1 MWECS
6 TLVWGYRDNLLEGGY
21 IMRKLCL
28 LSVVGFVLMV
38 VSAVAGSAA
47 IKGDYIEARSA
58 DVYTGPCFA
67 NSEVGLVG
75 NEAIL
80 AWKIKEGDWKGTRLD
95 GLGVV
100 AVVKAHAT
108 LGDPYHSA
116 YPAES
121 VLIVDQRAT
130 TRQQL
135 ALQDFAAAMA
145 GKLLSHVVRVET
157 APIHLAL
164 AQGEEHGTALLVA
177 GNLARIETRSL
188 CHGDDICG
196 NEFVFYPPL
205 IQLAHAMPAFTLEDS
220 FQGKGLD
227 VVWNHMG
234 KRSAF
239 VGSFS
244 L

>member
-1 MWECS
+1 
-6 TLVWGYRDNLLEGGY
+6 
-21 IMRKLCL
+21 MRKLY
-28 LSVVGFVLMV
+28 
-38 VSAVAGSAA
+38 VSAVAGVALMVVLAVPGSAA

-67 NSEVGLVG
+67 NGEVGLVG

-80 AWKIKEGDWKGTRLD
+80 AWKINEGDWDGTSLN

-116 YPAES
+116 YPAEA
-121 VLIVDQRAT
+121 VLIVDQRANA
-130 TRQQL
+130 QQRL
-135 ALQDFAAAMA
+135 ALQDLATSMA
-145 GKLLSHVVRVET
+145 GKLLDHVVRVDA
-157 APIHLAL
+157 API
-164 AQGEEHGTALLVA
+164 QFSIGEGMEHGNARLEA

-188 CHGDDICG
+188 CQGDHICG

-205 IQLAHAMPAFTLEDS
+205 VRLAHSMPAFTLNDS
-220 FQGKGLD
+220 FQGQGLN
-227 VVWNHMG
+227 VVWNHVG

-239 VGSFS
+239 VGTFAANG
-244 L
+244 

>member
-1 MWECS
+1 MWGC
-6 TLVWGYRDNLLEGGY
+6 LDNLLEGGHM
-21 IMRKLCL
+21 IRKL
-28 LSVVGFVLMV
+28 F
-38 VSAVAGSAA
+38 VSAVVGLALMAVSAIPGSAA

-67 NSEVGLVG
+67 NGEVGLVG
-75 NEAIL
+75 DEAIL
-80 AWKIKEGDWKGTRLD
+80 AWKIKEGDWKGASLN

-108 LGDPYHSA
+108 LGDPYHNP

-130 TRQQL
+130 SRQRL
-135 ALQDFAAAMA
+135 ALQDFAASMA
-145 GKLLSHVVRVET
+145 GKLLSHVVRVDS
-157 APIHLAL
+157 APIQFAF
-164 AQGEEHGTALLVA
+164 AQGEHHGAARLVA

-188 CHGDDICG
+188 CQGDDKCG
-196 NEFVFYPPL
+196 NEFVYYPPL

-227 VVWNHMG
+227 VVWNHIG

-239 VGSFS
+239 VGSFT

>member
-1 MWECS
+1 
-6 TLVWGYRDNLLEGGY
+6 
-21 IMRKLCL
+21 MRGK
-28 LSVVGFVLMV
+28 VF
-38 VSAVAGSAA
+38 VSAIAGLGLVALLAVPGRAA
-47 IKGDYIEARSA
+47 IKGEYIEARSA

-67 NSEVGLVG
+67 NGEVGLVG
-75 NEAIL
+75 DEAIL
-80 AWKIKEGDWKGTRLD
+80 AWRIKEGDWRGTSLN

-108 LGDPYHSA
+108 LGDPYHSP

-130 TRQQL
+130 PRQRL

-164 AQGEEHGTALLVA
+164 AQGEEHGTARLVA

-196 NEFVFYPPL
+196 NEIVYYPPL
-205 IQLAHAMPAFTLEDS
+205 VHLAHAMPAFTLEDS

-227 VVWNHMG
+227 VVWNHIG

-239 VGSFS
+239 VGTFAMNG
-244 L
+244 LPG

>member
-1 MWECS
+1 
-6 TLVWGYRDNLLEGGY
+6 
-21 IMRKLCL
+21 MRKLYL
-28 LSVVGFVLMV
+28 PAVAGFALMV
-38 VSAVAGSAA
+38 LSAVPGSAA

-67 NSEVGLVG
+67 NGEVGLVG

-80 AWKIKEGDWKGTRLD
+80 AWKIKEGGWKGTSLN
-95 GLGVV
+95 GLGIV

-116 YPAES
+116 YPAEA

-130 TRQQL
+130 SRQRL

-157 APIHLAL
+157 APIQLAL
-164 AQGEEHGTALLVA
+164 AQGEEHGTARLVA
-177 GNLARIETRSL
+177 GNLASIETRSL
-188 CHGDDICG
+188 CHGDIICG
-196 NEFVFYPPL
+196 NEVVYYPPL
-205 IQLAHAMPAFTLEDS
+205 VQLAHAMPAFTLEDS

-227 VVWNHMG
+227 VVWNHIG

-239 VGSFS
+239 VGTFV

>member
-1 MWECS
+1 
-6 TLVWGYRDNLLEGGY
+6 
-21 IMRKLCL
+21 MRKLYVL
-28 LSVVGFVLMV
+28 AIAGVALMV
-38 VSAVAGSAA
+38 LLAVPGSAA

-67 NSEVGLVG
+67 NGEVGLVG

-80 AWKIKEGDWKGTRLD
+80 AWKISEGDWNGTSLN
-95 GLGVV
+95 GLSVV

-116 YPAES
+116 YPAQS
-121 VLIVDQRAT
+121 ILIVDQRANA
-130 TRQQL
+130 RQRL
-135 ALQDFAAAMA
+135 ALQAFAQAMG
-145 GKLLSHVVRVET
+145 GKLLSHVVRVDA
-157 APIHLAL
+157 APVQLTLAH
-164 AQGEEHGTALLVA
+164 GEDHGTARLVA

-196 NEFVFYPPL
+196 NEFVYYPPL
-205 IQLAHAMPAFTLEDS
+205 VKLAHAMPAFTLEDS

>member
-1 MWECS
+1 MRKLYLS
-6 TLVWGYRDNLLEGGY
+6 TLVGLALL
-21 IMRKLCL
+21 
-28 LSVVGFVLMV
+28 VVL
-38 VSAVAGSAA
+38 AIPGSAA

-67 NSEVGLVG
+67 NGEVGLVG

-80 AWKIKEGDWKGTRLD
+80 AWKIKEGDWKGTGLN

-108 LGDPYHSA
+108 LGDPYHNP

-130 TRQQL
+130 ARQRL

-145 GKLLSHVVRVET
+145 GKLLSHVVRVDT
-157 APIHLAL
+157 APIQLTF
-164 AQGEEHGTALLVA
+164 AQGEHDGVARLVA

-196 NEFVFYPPL
+196 NEFVYYPPL

-227 VVWNHMG
+227 VVWNHIG

-239 VGSFS
+239 VGSFA

>member
-1 MWECS
+1 
-6 TLVWGYRDNLLEGGY
+6 
-21 IMRKLCL
+21 
-28 LSVVGFVLMV
+28 
-38 VSAVAGSAA
+38 
-47 IKGDYIEARSA
+47 
-58 DVYTGPCFA
+58 
-67 NSEVGLVG
+67 
-75 NEAIL
+75 
-80 AWKIKEGDWKGTRLD
+80 
-95 GLGVV
+95 LGVV

-108 LGDPYHSA
+108 LGDPYHSP

-130 TRQQL
+130 PRQRL

-188 CHGDDICG
+188 CHGDEICG
-196 NEFVFYPPL
+196 NEFVYYPPL
-205 IQLAHAMPAFTLEDS
+205 VHLAHAMPAFTLEDS

-239 VGSFS
+239 VGSFT

>member
-1 MWECS
+1 M
-6 TLVWGYRDNLLEGGY
+6 
-21 IMRKLCL
+21 IRKLFV
-28 LSVVGFVLMV
+28 SAVVGLVLMV
-38 VSAVAGSAA
+38 VSAIPGSAA

-67 NSEVGLVG
+67 NGEVGLVG

-80 AWKIKEGDWKGTRLD
+80 AWKIKEGDWKGTSLN
-95 GLGVV
+95 GLGIV

-130 TRQQL
+130 SRQRL
-135 ALQDFAAAMA
+135 ALQDFAASMG
-145 GKLLSHVVRVET
+145 GKLLSHVVRVEA
-157 APIHLAL
+157 APIQFAFALGEDHMAARLA
-164 AQGEEHGTALLVA
+164 A
-177 GNLARIETRSL
+177 GNVARIETRSL
-188 CHGDDICG
+188 CHGDIICG
-196 NEFVFYPPL
+196 NEVVYYPPL
-205 IQLAHAMPAFTLEDS
+205 VQLAHAMPAFTLEDS

-227 VVWNHMG
+227 VVWNHIG

>member
-1 MWECS
+1 M
-6 TLVWGYRDNLLEGGY
+6 
-21 IMRKLCL
+21 IRKL
-28 LSVVGFVLMV
+28 FVPTVAGLALMV
-38 VSAVAGSAA
+38 ASAISGRAA

-67 NSEVGLVG
+67 NGQVGLVG

-80 AWKIKEGDWKGTRLD
+80 AWKVKEGEWKGTSLN
-95 GLGVV
+95 GLGIV

-108 LGDPYHSA
+108 LGDPYHSP

-130 TRQQL
+130 SRQRL
-135 ALQDFAAAMA
+135 ALQDFAASMA
-145 GKLLSHVVRVET
+145 GKLLSHVVRVEA
-157 APIHLAL
+157 APIQLTF
-164 AQGEEHGTALLVA
+164 AQGEHHGAARLVA

-188 CHGDDICG
+188 CQGDDICG

-205 IQLAHAMPAFTLEDS
+205 VQLTHAMPAFTIEDS

-227 VVWNHMG
+227 VIWNHMG
-234 KRSAF
+234 ERSAF
-239 VGSFS
+239 VGTFAVNG
-244 L
+244 LAG

>member
-1 MWECS
+1 
-6 TLVWGYRDNLLEGGY
+6 
-21 IMRKLCL
+21 MRKLY
-28 LSVVGFVLMV
+28 VPAVAGVALMV
-38 VSAVAGSAA
+38 VLAVPGSAA

-67 NSEVGLVG
+67 NGEVGLVG

-80 AWKIKEGDWKGTRLD
+80 AWKISEGDWNGTSLN

-116 YPAES
+116 YPAQS
-121 VLIVDQRAT
+121 ILIVDQRANA
-130 TRQQL
+130 RQRL
-135 ALQDFAAAMA
+135 ALQAFAEAMA
-145 GKLLSHVVRVET
+145 GKLLSHVVRVDA
-157 APIHLAL
+157 APIQLTL
-164 AQGEEHGTALLVA
+164 AQGKEHGTARLVA

-196 NEFVFYPPL
+196 NEFVYYPPL
-205 IQLAHAMPAFTLEDS
+205 VQLAHAMPAFTLQDS

-239 VGSFS
+239 VGSFA

>member
-1 MWECS
+1 
-6 TLVWGYRDNLLEGGY
+6 
-21 IMRKLCL
+21 MRKLY
-28 LSVVGFVLMV
+28 VPAVAGVALMV
-38 VSAVAGSAA
+38 VLAVPGSAA

-67 NSEVGLVG
+67 NGEVGLVG

-80 AWKIKEGDWKGTRLD
+80 AWKINEGDWNGTSLN

-116 YPAES
+116 YPAQS
-121 VLIVDQRAT
+121 ILIVDQRANA
-130 TRQQL
+130 RQRL
-135 ALQDFAAAMA
+135 ALQAFAEAMA
-145 GKLLSHVVRVET
+145 GKLLSHVVRVEA
-157 APIHLAL
+157 APIYFTF
-164 AQGEEHGTALLVA
+164 AQGEEHGAARLVA

-196 NEFVFYPPL
+196 NEFVYYPPL
-205 IQLAHAMPAFTLEDS
+205 VQLAHAMPAFTLEDS

-239 VGSFS
+239 VGSFA

>member
-1 MWECS
+1 M
-6 TLVWGYRDNLLEGGY
+6 
-21 IMRKLCL
+21 IQKL
-28 LSVVGFVLMV
+28 F
-38 VSAVAGSAA
+38 VSAVTGLALMAVWAIPGRAA

-67 NSEVGLVG
+67 NGEVGLVG
-75 NEAIL
+75 DEAIL
-80 AWKIKEGDWKGTRLD
+80 AWKIKEGDWKGTSLN

-108 LGDPYHSA
+108 LGDPYHSP

-130 TRQQL
+130 GPQRL
-135 ALQDFAAAMA
+135 ALQEFAASMA
-145 GKLLSHVVRVET
+145 GKLLSHVVRVEA
-157 APIHLAL
+157 APIQLTL
-164 AQGEEHGTALLVA
+164 AQGEQHGAARLVA

-188 CHGDDICG
+188 CQGDDKCG
-196 NEFVFYPPL
+196 NEIVYYPPL
-205 IQLAHAMPAFTLEDS
+205 IRLAHAMPAFTLEDS
-220 FQGKGLD
+220 FQGPGLN

-239 VGSFS
+239 VGNFTLPSAS
-244 L
+244 

>member
-1 MWECS
+1 
-6 TLVWGYRDNLLEGGY
+6 
-21 IMRKLCL
+21 MRKLY
-28 LSVVGFVLMV
+28 VPAVAGIALMV
-38 VSAVAGSAA
+38 VLAIPGSAA

-80 AWKIKEGDWKGTRLD
+80 AWKIEEGDWKGTSLN
-95 GLGVV
+95 GLGIV

-108 LGDPYHSA
+108 LGDPYHSP

-121 VLIVDQRAT
+121 VLIIDQRAT
-130 TRQQL
+130 VRQRL
-135 ALQDFAAAMA
+135 ALQDFAASMA

-157 APIHLAL
+157 APIQFTF
-164 AQGEEHGTALLVA
+164 AQGEHHGAVRLVA

-188 CHGDDICG
+188 CRGDDFCG
-196 NEFVFYPPL
+196 NEFVYYPPL

-227 VVWNHMG
+227 VVWNHVG

-239 VGSFS
+239 VGTFAFNG
-244 L
+244 LPG